1 MTKQYFDNLEIRNR
15 VEVTIGKY
23 TAYSYEDNMF
33 GDLWFGNVNIYK
45 NDRPILHATKDKAFT
60 EEELKE
66 YLKMFIEKEQELYK
80 ICEEAERKQYDK

>member
-33 GDLWFGNVNIYK
+33 GILYGNINIFK
-45 NDRPILHATKDKAFT
+45 DDRPILHATTKKALT
-60 EEELKE
+60 EDELKE

-80 ICEEAERKQYDK
+80 ICEEAERKQNDK